1 MSELSTSQASDVV
14 AFGASDADHWCNA
27 WAGLGIAPAPVKV
40 FEELLARYQ
49 EAHRA
54 YHTREHLE
62 ECLRLLDEVWDQCDH
77 PEEVAIALWFHDAIY
92 QPRRSDNELASAQRL
107 ASVGHALGVAEQSIE
122 RMHALVMATR
132 HDVSVEQPD
141 AQLLV
146 DIDLSILG
154 ASPERFDAYEAQ
166 IRREYRWVP
175 GPIYRIKRAEVLEG
189 FLARPRIYATAPLRH
204 RFEARARTN
213 IARSLARLK
222 YQWISFAS

>member
-1 MSELSTSQASDVV
+1 MSDLLNVRNPDAGMFV
-14 AFGASDADHWCNA
+14 ATDLARWQRA
-27 WAGLGIAPAPVKV
+27 WAGLGIESSPDRV
-40 FEELLARYQ
+40 FDELLARYK

-62 ECLRLLDEVWDQCDH
+62 ECLVLLDEVWSQCDH

-92 QPRRSDNELASAQRL
+92 EPRRSDNEAASGEWLARVCYAMD
-107 ASVGHALGVAEQSIE
+107 VAEISIF

-132 HDVSVEQPD
+132 HTASVDQSD
-141 AQLLV
+141 AKTLV

-175 GPIYRIKRAEVLEG
+175 SMIYRKKRAGVLRG
-189 FLARPRIYATAPLRH
+189 FLGRAVIYATPLFQG
-204 RFEARARTN
+204 RFEEQARAN
-213 IARSLARLK
+213 ITRSLSSLER
-222 YQWISFAS
+222 

>member
-1 MSELSTSQASDVV
+1 MNSLLPVRDSGEGNFVASDV
-14 AFGASDADHWCNA
+14 SHWSRA
-27 WAGLGIAPAPVKV
+27 WAGLGIEPAPGQV
-40 FEELLARYQ
+40 FDELLTSYQ

-62 ECLRLLDEVWDQCDH
+62 ECLVLLGEVWDQCDH

-92 QPRRSDNELASAQRL
+92 EPRRSDNEAESGKWLARVCYAM
-107 ASVGHALGVAEQSIE
+107 GVAEVSIE

-132 HDVSVEQPD
+132 HAAAVEQLD
-141 AQLLV
+141 AQILV

-175 GPIYRIKRAEVLEG
+175 GPIYRSKRANVLKG
-189 FLARPRIYATAPLRH
+189 FLGRSMLYATPLFQG
-204 RFEARARTN
+204 RFEQLARIN
-213 IARSLARLK
+213 IARSLTKLGR
-222 YQWISFAS
+222 

>member
-1 MSELSTSQASDVV
+1 MNNLLTVRDSSAVIFVASDV
-14 AFGASDADHWCNA
+14 DHWRHA
-27 WAGLGIAPAPVKV
+27 WARLGIEPAPRKV
-40 FEELLARYQ
+40 FDELLTRYQ

-62 ECLRLLDEVWDQCDH
+62 ECLVLLDEVWDQCDR

-92 QPRRSDNELASAQRL
+92 EPRRSDNEAASAKWL
-107 ASVGHALGVAEQSIE
+107 ATAGDAMGVAGLSIE

-132 HDVSVEQPD
+132 HTALVEQPD
-141 AQLLV
+141 AQILV

-175 GPIYRIKRAEVLEG
+175 GPIYRTKRANILRG
-189 FLARPRIYATAPLRH
+189 FLGRSMIYTTPLFRD
-204 RFEARARTN
+204 RFEERARTN
-213 IARSLARLK
+213 IARSLSTLER
-222 YQWISFAS
+222 